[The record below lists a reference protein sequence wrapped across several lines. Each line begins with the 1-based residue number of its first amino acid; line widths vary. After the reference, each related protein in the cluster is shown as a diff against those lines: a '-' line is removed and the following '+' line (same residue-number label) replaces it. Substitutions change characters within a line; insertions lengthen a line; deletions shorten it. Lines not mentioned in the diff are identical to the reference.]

1 MAFSQNFA
9 IYILM
14 SHFPKKKK
22 NDVQLPDQMII
33 FEGLISAITNT
44 SNSSGNVN
52 IYKGNPI
59 LALQYILRIFFL

>member
-14 SHFPKKKK
+14 SHFPKKK
-22 NDVQLPDQMII
+22 NDVQLPDQTII
-33 FEGLISAITNT
+33 FEGLRSAITNT

-59 LALQYILRIFFL
+59 LALQYIL